1 MKRIV
6 THQETIKSA
15 IDSGDLLCST
25 NTNNS
30 NQRKKRSL
38 PQSIQLCP
46 INPNYSLPP
55 KTVYESNSDL
65 MNVGSI
71 KTICNMDEKL
81 FRSTPGFGQYCYR
94 YGRPGCCASYSLGNY
109 VASIRNRTSCQD
121 ITSEDVTF
129 VKKLFQDCSSLY
141 FSGDLQECL
150 KNQKQNCSEICTRY
164 HKELGDMFTYI
175 VNRNYMR
182 STDVLKNTMVLTPIW
197 YEIFLEDVY
206 ERHLKNDFPEENGVK
221 LVAFDFFNLKFDE
234 FNRKLLADAVF
245 PALGLILIAIILMI
259 YTHSLLVMLFTV
271 FSIISSIII
280 SYFFYHFVFR
290 LKFFPF
296 LNITTFIFLV
306 GIGADDAFVFTDVW
320 GQAKRAK
327 PHGTIVDW
335 MDYTLKHAALS
346 MLVTSLTTSSAF
358 YANVVSDITAIRLFG
373 IFAGT
378 SIIINYAFMITW
390 FPAGIILLEKWFVKS
405 HVHGSP
411 IEQDISLGNMSQD
424 VGKSCPDN
432 PASNS
437 SQENVATECV
447 DKPSQTL
454 ASGSGDLN
462 QQTSNPLSGVWKY
475 CDILRSKCSQFMT
488 NLFGC
493 WIPKVLSFYPLWLV
507 ALSALGI
514 GMLCAVT
521 VSPGLQRPK
530 SSDFQVF
537 SSSHPLEQYEL
548 KYKDKFRADSN
559 KGSNF
564 EVYVLFGVKDEDNG
578 NFLDPDDYGSLTYD
592 TSFNIASSAAQQ
604 WLLKLCSHIRNQ
616 PFFNKKQDWQCFA
629 ETFKQQCSVN
639 QNAKFP
645 YPQDVVLNCIAEQQ
659 KHVSN
664 CYYWSAPLLL
674 DKDGNI
680 KVLQVIFPT
689 NISFTTEYEKVDKF
703 SEKIKEFSKNVLDT
717 APPGLQNGWSIS
729 WLRHYALQNA
739 LGSSTITSL
748 GVALAISFAVMMLTS
763 LNWLISLYAIV
774 TIICILSTTVG
785 SLVLA
790 GWELNILESI
800 VISVAVGLSVD
811 FTLHYGVAY
820 TTSTDHSRSQKVK
833 YALTHLGPAV
843 TLASITTFI
852 AGKNFILFTNFP
864 SLNYFLFYIK
874 VGVLPI
880 LIVKFNVSSVGPLS
894 ESVGPSTFV
903 REKHDFQISCFHESI
918 QFLSDEG
925 PTLETLN
932 FTIHIG
938 STPNIL
944 YFDLY
949 LNAAYAAQTIR
960 LFLVLLASI

>member
-1 MKRIV
+1 M
-6 THQETIKSA
+6 
-15 IDSGDLLCST
+15 
-25 NTNNS
+25 
-30 NQRKKRSL
+30 
-38 PQSIQLCP
+38 
-46 INPNYSLPP
+46 
-55 KTVYESNSDL
+55 
-65 MNVGSI
+65 
-71 KTICNMDEKL
+71 
-81 FRSTPGFGQYCYR
+81 
-94 YGRPGCCASYSLGNY
+94 
-109 VASIRNRTSCQD
+109 
-121 ITSEDVTF
+121 
-129 VKKLFQDCSSLY
+129 
-141 FSGDLQECL
+141 
-150 KNQKQNCSEICTRY
+150 
-164 HKELGDMFTYI
+164 
-175 VNRNYMR
+175 
-182 STDVLKNTMVLTPIW
+182 
-197 YEIFLEDVY
+197 
-206 ERHLKNDFPEENGVK
+206 
-221 LVAFDFFNLKFDE
+221 
-234 FNRKLLADAVF
+234 
-245 PALGLILIAIILMI
+245 
-259 YTHSLLVMLFTV
+259 
-271 FSIISSIII
+271 
-280 SYFFYHFVFR
+280 
-290 LKFFPF
+290 
-296 LNITTFIFLV
+296 
-306 GIGADDAFVFTDVW
+306 
-320 GQAKRAK
+320 
-327 PHGTIVDW
+327 
-335 MDYTLKHAALS
+335 
-346 MLVTSLTTSSAF
+346 
-358 YANVVSDITAIRLFG
+358 
-373 IFAGT
+373 
-378 SIIINYAFMITW
+378 
-390 FPAGIILLEKWFVKS
+390 
-405 HVHGSP
+405 
-411 IEQDISLGNMSQD
+411 
-424 VGKSCPDN
+424 
-432 PASNS
+432 
-437 SQENVATECV
+437 
-447 DKPSQTL
+447 
-454 ASGSGDLN
+454 
-462 QQTSNPLSGVWKY
+462 
-475 CDILRSKCSQFMT
+475 
-488 NLFGC
+488 
-493 WIPKVLSFYPLWLV
+493 
-507 ALSALGI
+507 
-514 GMLCAVT
+514 
-521 VSPGLQRPK
+521 
-530 SSDFQVF
+530 
-537 SSSHPLEQYEL
+537 
-548 KYKDKFRADSN
+548 
-559 KGSNF
+559 
-564 EVYVLFGVKDEDNG
+564 
-578 NFLDPDDYGSLTYD
+578 
-592 TSFNIASSAAQQ
+592 
-604 WLLKLCSHIRNQ
+604 
-616 PFFNKKQDWQCFA
+616 
-629 ETFKQQCSVN
+629 
-639 QNAKFP
+639 
-645 YPQDVVLNCIAEQQ
+645 
-659 KHVSN
+659 
-664 CYYWSAPLLL
+664 LL